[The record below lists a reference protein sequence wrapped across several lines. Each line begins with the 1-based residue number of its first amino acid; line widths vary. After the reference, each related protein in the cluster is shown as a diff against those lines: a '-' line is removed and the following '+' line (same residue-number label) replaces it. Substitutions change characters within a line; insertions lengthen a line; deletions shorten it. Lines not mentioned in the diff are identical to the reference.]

1 MKLSTKNIEKQI
13 KEFYEYLVAQYDNR
27 AIVMTVIL
35 VAVFLF
41 GITRFIMPGISDVSQ
56 RLNLAMEKKKMV
68 AEIQQ
73 KLADEE
79 VKIREGFSKRKK
91 IPVVIY
97 ETPYKNF
104 ELEIASSEI
113 ISRIIDII
121 NSHGN
126 NRITAL
132 DFEKKELKDN
142 NGMASKQ
149 HSVLTLKIEMES
161 SYDGIQ
167 KILNDIYLME
177 YLVQINTVTLVSL
190 EEYNYKKVKVYM
202 ELDLPVKTG

>member
-1 MKLSTKNIEKQI
+1 MKLNAQNIEKQI
-13 KEFYEYLVAQYDNR
+13 KEFYEYLAAQYDNR

-35 VAVFLF
+35 VGVLF
-41 GITRFIMPGISDVSQ
+41 FGFTRFVMPGFSDVSQ
-56 RLNLAMEKKKMV
+56 RFNLVLEKKKTV
-68 AEIQQ
+68 TEIQK
-73 KLADEE
+73 KLVEE
-79 VKIREGFSKRKK
+79 EAKIREGFNKRKK

-121 NSHGN
+121 NNRGN
-126 NRITAL
+126 NRITTL

-142 NGMASKQ
+142 NGVVSKQ

-161 SYDGIQ
+161 SYDSIQ

-177 YLVQINTVTLVSL
+177 YLVQINTITLVSL
-190 EEYNYKKVKVYM
+190 EEYNYTKVKVYM
-202 ELDLPVKTG
+202 EFDLPVKTS